1 MKKFF
6 THFLALVAC
15 LGISMNANAQFS
27 ATIEAY
33 PIGYD
38 DGIKKVSFSF
48 EEIGT
53 QLGVPATEIAQA
65 MNDWLASEEEPAE
78 NFFFLKLEDGTLSA
92 DYTQGG
98 LGGFWM
104 TKNPATPVGWTGEVG
119 DDAWYNVLSVS
130 DTELTLSIGQ
140 HPDAFTA
147 GEEVNATFVLQYNS
161 KQATFD
167 ITLKII
173 EDPNAVAIKEIDLS
187 QLVVLVD
194 AELPLSQYQGGATK
208 QEIDLTGVAAA
219 IGITDEELAAN
230 FQNYV
235 FTRQLELRGEDEDS
249 QRPYMTNMLSNDWT
263 AKTGFW
269 LAAVWD
275 EENEAFSNETA
286 RCIWADHAAFRSM
299 YSEQYSYDAET
310 HKLSFTTGFENANLD
325 LGTQFKFHIYFVNGV
340 MAYHITHVVTMI
352 EKPYVDPNEYVEVGS
367 EDVEIEF
374 DYSSSQY
381 AGGNFTV
388 DLDAILT
395 LMECEAS
402 DITLYGLQ
410 DEEGNWSDDYDAVDF
425 RGFWFTAEGLVC
437 KYASGYF
444 YAGPTSDYGWGEWL
458 VGQYPGK
465 NEEGAE
471 FSTKLFLLS
480 GNKYYTIN
488 LKVTIKKEDNTGNV
502 DPEDWESVATW
513 NISASTMP
521 SDSSYGCDEEPAID
535 VAAVE
540 ELIGST
546 GTLYGL
552 KKTEDGETYTK
563 SWNCNPNPGFYL
575 TEDGWVGSWND
586 GDPWAFSYLPD
597 GEPIIRFFQ
606 YPGKNVLGTVRKG
619 TFFLVNEKTG
629 KMITLNLTLIFGE
642 ATQYEDV
649 GSVDVMI
656 PVANEDI
663 DVDFSAAVEGMGIE
677 AAGDILGTN
686 MRVMLE
692 DGQWSELMG
701 ANDGAGIT
709 LNGGLDATVDGTQ
722 TVVYIYPV
730 PGNDDNT
737 VVFQVEKGDV
747 EFPAGQQITS
757 KLSFEREAEDGSV
770 QRFIVNLTIVDKE
783 TYVGIASVKTV
794 DTKNVFDLSG
804 RRSDMSRKGVYVVNG
819 KKVVK

>member
-1 MKKFF
+1 MKKLF

-15 LGISMNANAQFS
+15 LGISMTANAQFS

-33 PIGYD
+33 PLGYD
-38 DGIKKVSFSF
+38 DGIQRVSFSF

-65 MNDWLASEEEPAE
+65 MNDWQTSEEEPAE
-78 NFFFLKLEDGTLSA
+78 NLFFLKLEDGTLSA

-104 TKNPATPVGWTGEVG
+104 TKNPATPVGWTAEVG
-119 DDAWYNVLSVS
+119 DDAWYNIISVS
-130 DTELTLSIGQ
+130 DEELTIAIGQ
-140 HPDAFTA
+140 HPDAFTV

-173 EDPNAVAIKEIDLS
+173 EKPSTDKDLS
-187 QLVVLVD
+187 SLVVLGEVNQN
-194 AELPLSQYQGGATK
+194 LPQYQGGATK
-208 QEIDLTGVAAA
+208 QQINISGVAAT

-230 FQNYV
+230 LENYLYTV
-235 FTRQLELRGEDEDS
+235 DMELRGEDEES
-249 QRPYMTNMLSNDWT
+249 QRPYKANTLSNKST
-263 AKTGFW
+263 ANGIGFW

-275 EENEAFSNETA
+275 AENEAFSNETA
-286 RCIWADHAAFRSM
+286 RCVWSDHAAFRTM
-299 YSEQYSYDAET
+299 YAQGFAYNAET
-310 HKLSFTTGFENANLD
+310 HELSFETGFENSNLE
-325 LGTQFKFHIYFVNGV
+325 LGTQYKFDLYFVNGV
-340 MAYHITHVVTMI
+340 MAFHITNTMTMT

-444 YAGPTSDYGWGEWL
+444 YAGPTSENGWGEWL

-465 NEEGAE
+465 NEEGAD

-488 LKVTIKKEDNTGNV
+488 LKVIIKKEDNSGNV

-521 SDSSYGCDEEPAID
+521 NTSGGYGCDEEPAID
-535 VAAVE
+535 VDALE

-552 KKTEDGETYTK
+552 KKTEEGEVYTK
-563 SWNCNPNPGFYL
+563 AWNCNPTPGFYL
-575 TEDGWVGSWND
+575 TEDGWVGSWSD

-597 GEPIIRFFQ
+597 GEHVIRFFQ
-606 YPGKNVLGTVRKG
+606 YPGKNELGTVRKG

-629 KMITLNLTLIFGE
+629 KMVTLNLTLIFGE
-642 ATQYEDV
+642 ATNYEDV
-649 GSVDVMI
+649 GSTDVLI

-663 DVDFSAAVEGMGIE
+663 DVDLTAAVEGLGI
-677 AAGDILGTN
+677 AAISDVLGTN
-686 MRVMLE
+686 MRVVLD
-692 DGQWSELMG
+692 DGQWSEVMG
-701 ANDGAGIT
+701 ATDGAAINI
-709 LNGGLDATVDGTQ
+709 NGGLDLSDGNADAL
-722 TVVYIYPV
+722 VYIYPM

-737 VVFQVEKGDV
+737 LVLEVEKGNV
-747 EFPAGQQITS
+747 TLEAGQKVQT
-757 KLSFEREAEDGSV
+757 KLSFEYEAEEGTLK
-770 QRFIVNLTIVDKE
+770 RYILNITIVDKD
-783 TYVGIASVKTV
+783 TYDGISNVASKAVAEKAY
-794 DTKNVFDLSG
+794 DLSG
-804 RRSDMSRKGVYVVNG
+804 RRSDMSQKGVYVVNG
-819 KKVVK
+819 KKIVK